1 MELSTNSSGLCC
13 TSMQVLGGGRGLVL
27 LVQQSKETSDCVVC
41 FDSHRS
47 EEPSEMRGTS
57 RVALG
62 FMKYYLRLQQA
73 GSTVFGFDLWAS
85 APLLPT
91 PLGWNIPP
99 GRGSGIFLWDVGV
112 LLCVCYADWS
122 SEHWFRVVKPSTAPP
137 SSYCLDTPPPTPPSP
152 LPTHNLSSWAQ
163 HMHWPS
169 CICLLMLN
177 NSPHVGMLAHS
188 GLWPRFSGTAPWW
201 TCRRTRR
208 SASL

>member
-91 PLGWNIPP
+91 PLGWNSSISS
-99 GRGSGIFLWDVGV
+99 RQAEVVGYFYEMWV
-112 LLCVCYADWS
+112 FYCV
-122 SEHWFRVVKPSTAPP
+122 FV
-137 SSYCLDTPPPTPPSP
+137 
-152 LPTHNLSSWAQ
+152 
-163 HMHWPS
+163 
-169 CICLLMLN
+169 MLTDPQSN
-177 NSPHVGMLAHS
+177 NSESLNQALLPHPLTV
-188 GLWPRFSGTAPWW
+188 
-201 TCRRTRR
+201 
-208 SASL
+208 